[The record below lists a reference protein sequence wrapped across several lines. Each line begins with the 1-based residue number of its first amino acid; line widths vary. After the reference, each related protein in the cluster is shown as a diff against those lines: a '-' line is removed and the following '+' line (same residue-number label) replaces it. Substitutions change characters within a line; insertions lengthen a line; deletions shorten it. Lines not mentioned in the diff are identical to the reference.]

1 MNKTL
6 DDLSHADSSKKQV
19 EIMTQLMQRCS
30 ADDIYWISRII
41 LKDLKIGLRHEKVL
55 PIYHKD
61 ALDLYNVTSNLREVC
76 RELAD
81 PTKSMGSNIFRVSA

>member
-1 MNKTL
+1 
-6 DDLSHADSSKKQV
+6 
-19 EIMTQLMQRCS
+19 MTKLMQRCS
-30 ADDIYWISRII
+30 SDDLFWIARII

-76 RELAD
+76 KELQD
-81 PTKSMGSNIFRVSA
+81 PNKSMGSNIFRV